1 MTNTTITDREI
12 AISRLLDAPRELVYR
27 VWTQPEHIAQWWGPN
42 GFTTTI
48 LHMDVRPGGE
58 WKFIMHGPD
67 GTDYNDLIVFTEVTP
82 PERLTY
88 EHSDW
93 EDTMHFSSETVFE
106 EQPDGK
112 TLVTMRSVFKTPEI
126 LREMVEQVGAIEGG
140 NQTLDR
146 MVAYIAA
153 LK

>member
-1 MTNTTITDREI
+1 MTNTTITEREI

-27 VWTQPEHIAQWWGPN
+27 VWTEPEHIAQWWGPN

-67 GTDYNDLIVFTEVTP
+67 GTDYNDVIVFTDVTP

-93 EDTMHFSSETVFE
+93 EGSMHFSSETTFE

-112 TLVTMRSVFKTPEI
+112 TLVTMRSVFESAEV
-126 LREMVEQVGAIEGG
+126 LRQMIEQVGAVEGG

-146 MVAYIAA
+146 MVAYVAA